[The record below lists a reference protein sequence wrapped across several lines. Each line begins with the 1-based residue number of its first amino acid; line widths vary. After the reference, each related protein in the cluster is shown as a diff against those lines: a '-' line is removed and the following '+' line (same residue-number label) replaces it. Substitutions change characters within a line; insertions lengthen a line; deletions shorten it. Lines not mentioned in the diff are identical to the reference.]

1 MCKHAVMVHG
11 GAIGMAL
18 ILCGC
23 AHRYLTP
30 ETETAELVGQLV
42 PNAHRE
48 AGSDRFVFR
57 DGPVTAAVRSPTG
70 SWVLLDDINTA
81 DAPVLERLNPVLEQP
96 PHWVVTENGEEEPVV
111 IPHGFRV
118 VATMSPP
125 QSGSRGSG
133 GAELSPAM
141 SNRFT
146 SIHMDSPGAAVAD
159 CLAEFQAMA
168 RVILPSEPLAAA
180 AATAC
185 AKLWSYSHSEGQ
197 RGTVSLSE

>member
-1 MCKHAVMVHG
+1 M
-11 GAIGMAL
+11 
-18 ILCGC
+18 
-23 AHRYLTP
+23 HRYLTP

-42 PNAHRE
+42 PNTQRAT
-48 AGSDRFVFR
+48 GSDRFVFR
-57 DGPVTAAVRSPTG
+57 DGPVTAAVRSKKG
-70 SWVLLDDINTA
+70 SWVLLDDVNTA

-111 IPHGFRV
+111 IPPGFRV

-133 GAELSPAM
+133 GVELSPAM

-146 SIHMDSPGAAVAD
+146 SIHMESPGAD
-159 CLAEFQAMA
+159 CHAEFSTIAH
-168 RVILPSEPLAAA
+168 VILPSEGLAEA

-185 AKLWSYSHSEGQ
+185 AKLWRYSHSDSQ
-197 RGTVSLSE
+197 RGTVRLSE